1 MPKKKTKENKENKEE
16 KETKVSKKKKPFIQ
30 IKIKKM
36 TKKEKEIQKKV
47 TKLNKV
53 TKILGIL
60 FIFYLAFF
68 FINNI
73 IMSFNENYAYFYVN
87 NITNFKTG
95 ILFYIFSIIPYAN
108 FIMPLTFFLFV
119 LIFSIRTDNTKLDV
133 KKRNKAYNITILTFI
148 IFLYTFTLSIL
159 IDNQYFTHMPN
170 FDNILFNETKDKT
183 YTEDDLI
190 ILNNYLK
197 DKIIENATTMQ
208 RNEKGNIILN
218 ENLNK
223 LAASDLKNVSNELEL
238 LKGLYPIRSNNLND
252 TLKGLYGSSTVGL
265 TNMYTTYLDYNA
277 SPVSSLGTI
286 THEYCHTKGIIR
298 ENETVFCSFLAG
310 VNSKNKVSNYSAYL
324 EAFSRSNYALSYIN
338 PDEAFNIE
346 EDVLRMC
353 LTNNYTELCE
363 MYIKNNTGYIP
374 GVEELWI
381 TTYSLKDYINHLDEF
396 TTILTTLEKNNATFK
411 INDEEYSK
419 EEIISFINSEY
430 DGIMRIKLDLDKKTY
445 DNIETAI
452 KNGNLFISIYQKDLD
467 EKEPP
472 EIENPIEFFLSPFPE
487 NDEGLF
493 TGMSYSADTYV
504 YERAS
509 RLFLEYYDKKGYN

>member
-1 MPKKKTKENKENKEE
+1 MPKKKIEKTEQKEI
-16 KETKVSKKKKPFIQ
+16 KKKQKKEPFIQ

-60 FIFYLAFF
+60 FIFYIVFF

-87 NITNFKTG
+87 NITNLKTG

-108 FIMPLTFFLFV
+108 FVIPITFFILV
-119 LIFSIRTDNTKLDV
+119 LILSIRTDNTKLDI
-133 KKRNKAYNITILTFI
+133 KKRNKAYNLTILTFI
-148 IFLYTFTLSIL
+148 IFLYCFTLSIL
-159 IDNQYFTHMPN
+159 TDNQYYTHMPN
-170 FDNILFNETKDKT
+170 FDKLLFEETKDKT

-190 ILNNYLK
+190 ILNNYLR
-197 DKIIENATTMQ
+197 DKVIENATTMQ
-208 RNEKGNIILN
+208 RDEDGNIILK

-223 LAASDLKNVSNELEL
+223 LAANDLRNVSNELEL

-286 THEYCHTKGIIR
+286 THEYCHTKGITR

-310 VNSKNKVSNYSAYL
+310 VNSNNKVSNYSAYL

-396 TTILTTLEKNNATFK
+396 TKVLAILDENNATFK
-411 INDEEYSK
+411 INDEEYTK
-419 EEIISFINSEY
+419 DDVISFINSEY
-430 DGIMRIKLDLDKKTY
+430 DGIMRIKLDLNSKTY
-445 DNIETAI
+445 NKIEPAI

-467 EKEPP
+467 EEEPP
-472 EIENPIEFFLSPFPE
+472 EIENPMEFFLSPFKE

-493 TGMSYSADTYV
+493 TGMSYAADTYV

-509 RLFLEYYDKKGYN
+509 RLFLEYYDKNGYN

>member
-1 MPKKKTKENKENKEE
+1 M
-16 KETKVSKKKKPFIQ
+16 SKKKNEIENEKIEKKKRKKKEPFIQ
-30 IKIKKM
+30 IKIKKL

-47 TKLNKV
+47 TKLNNV
-53 TKILGIL
+53 TKIFGIL
-60 FIFYLAFF
+60 FILYIILF

-73 IMSFNENYAYFYVN
+73 VMSFNENYAYFYVN
-87 NITNFKTG
+87 NITNLKTG
-95 ILFYIFSIIPYAN
+95 IMFYIFSIIPYAN
-108 FIMPLTFFLFV
+108 FIIPIAFFLTV
-119 LIFSIRTDNTKLDV
+119 LFLAIRADNTKLDI
-133 KKRNKAYNITILTFI
+133 KKRNMAHNLTILTFI
-148 IFLYTFTLSIL
+148 FFLYGFTLSVL
-159 IDNQYFTHMPN
+159 TDNQYFTHMPN
-170 FDNILFNETKDKT
+170 FDKLLFSETKDKT

-197 DKIIENATTMQ
+197 DKVIENATSMQ
-208 RNEKGNIILN
+208 RDEKGNIILN

-223 LAASDLKNVSNELEL
+223 LAANDLRNVSDKLEL
-238 LKGLYPIRSNNLND
+238 LKGLYPIKSNNLND
-252 TLKGLYGSSTVGL
+252 TLKGFYGSSTVGL
-265 TNMYTTYLDYNA
+265 TNMYTTYLDYDA

-298 ENETVFCSFLAG
+298 ENETVFCAFLAG
-310 VNSKNKVSNYSAYL
+310 VNSENKVSNYSAYI

-346 EDVLRMC
+346 EEVLRMC
-353 LTNNYTELCE
+353 LTDNYTELCE

-396 TTILTTLEKNNATFK
+396 TNALTILDENNATFK
-411 INDEEYSK
+411 IKDKEYTKDEV
-419 EEIISFINSEY
+419 ISFIKSEY
-430 DGIMRIKLDLDKKTY
+430 DGIMKIKLDLNSKTY
-445 DNIETAI
+445 DKIEPAI
-452 KNGNLFISIYQKDLD
+452 KNGNLYISIYQNDLD
-467 EKEPP
+467 EEEPP
-472 EIENPIEFFLSPFPE
+472 EIENPLEFFLSPFPE

-509 RLFLEYYDKKGYN
+509 RLFLEYYEKNGYN

>member
-1 MPKKKTKENKENKEE
+1 MSKKTIDKNKEKDTKKEKKKKT
-16 KETKVSKKKKPFIQ
+16 FIQ

-47 TKLNKV
+47 TKLNKF

-60 FIFYLAFF
+60 FIFYIAFF

-87 NITNFKTG
+87 NITNLKTG
-95 ILFYIFSIIPYAN
+95 ILFYIFSIVPYAN
-108 FIMPLTFFLFV
+108 FIMPLIFFLLV
-119 LIFSIRTDNTKLDV
+119 LISSIITDNTKIDI
-133 KKRNKAYNITILTFI
+133 KKRNKAYNITIITFI
-148 IFLYTFTLSIL
+148 VFLYCFTLSIL
-159 IDNQYFTHMPN
+159 TDNQYYTHMPN
-170 FDNILFNETKDKT
+170 FDNILFKETKDKT

-197 DKIIENATTMQ
+197 DKVIENATTMKRDNQ
-208 RNEKGNIILN
+208 NNIILE

-223 LAASDLKNVSNELEL
+223 IASEDLKNVSNELKL
-238 LKGLYPIRSNNLND
+238 LKGLYPLRSNNLND

-265 TNMYTTYLDYNA
+265 TNMYTTYLDYDA

-286 THEYCHTKGIIR
+286 THEYCHTKGIAR
-298 ENETVFCSFLAG
+298 ENETVFCAFLAG
-310 VNSKNKVSNYSAYL
+310 VNSNNKVSNYSAYL

-346 EDVLRMC
+346 EEVLRMC

-374 GVEELWI
+374 GTEELWI
-381 TTYSLKDYINHLDEF
+381 TTYSLKDYINHLEEF
-396 TTILTTLEKNNATFK
+396 TTVLNILDENNATFK
-411 INDEEYSK
+411 INEQEYTK
-419 EEIISFINSEY
+419 DDVISFINSEY
-430 DGIMRIKLDLDKKTY
+430 DGIMRIKLELNNKIYTK
-445 DNIETAI
+445 IEPAI

-467 EKEPP
+467 EEEPP
-472 EIENPIEFFLSPFPE
+472 EIENPTEYFLAPFPK

-493 TGMSYSADTYV
+493 TGMSYSAETYT

-509 RLFLEYYDKKGYN
+509 RLFLEYYDKNGYN